1 MAKPLSFKDFIVVD
15 YKPGEDEIV
24 KYAAHK
30 RHRGRI
36 GESSCSCDCG
46 EKTCKT
52 CGEIHDTTQDEALTF
67 SQRRARGRVMKKN
80 KAKIA
85 MGRRRAAKKPA
96 DNARLQKRAQKQ
108 ARMQMFKKL
117 TKGAGKEEVPAARR
131 ASIEKRLDKM
141 KPKIAKIAR
150 KILPVVRKTEKERR
164 VSKSSNGQK

>member
-15 YKPGEDEIV
+15 YKPGEDELI

-36 GESSCSCDCG
+36 GE
-46 EKTCKT
+46 ET
-52 CGEIHDTTQDEALTF
+52 EETTDEALTF
-67 SQRRARGRVMKKN
+67 SQRRARGRAMKKN

-108 ARMQMFKKL
+108 ARHKH
-117 TKGAGKEEVPAARR
+117 AGTGRHWREWYNSLLRYLQGTAG
-131 ASIEKRLDKM
+131 
-141 KPKIAKIAR
+141 
-150 KILPVVRKTEKERR
+150 T
-164 VSKSSNGQK
+164 

>member
-15 YKPGEDEIV
+15 YKPGEHEIV

-36 GESSCSCDCG
+36 GE
-46 EKTCKT
+46 E
-52 CGEIHDTTQDEALTF
+52 TTDEALTF

-150 KILPVVRKTEKERR
+150 KILPAVRKTEKERR

>member
-15 YKPGEDEIV
+15 YKPGEDELI

-36 GESSCSCDCG
+36 GE
-46 EKTCKT
+46 E
-52 CGEIHDTTQDEALTF
+52 TTIDEALTF
-67 SQRRARGRVMKKN
+67 SQRRARGRAMKKN

-117 TKGAGKEEVPAARR
+117 TKGAGKEDVPAARR

-150 KILPVVRKTEKERR
+150 KIMPVVRKTEKERR
-164 VSKSSNGQK
+164 VAKQTSNVNK